1 MSGAGSS
8 TETKPA
14 ECDLDCA
21 NAARGVWLVKVPKY
35 ISSRWEKAQPMSEVG
50 RLKITK

>member
-1 MSGAGSS
+1 MAASSS
-8 TETKPA
+8 TA
-14 ECDLDCA
+14 DVRDLDCE

-35 ISSRWEKAQPMSEVG
+35 MSSEWEKAGPKAEIG